1 MTFSVASGGCPLSAV
16 SFMNIYEF
24 GTTLAYSFASDEVKG
39 TTYMKKFAENHTQGL
54 AHCPI
59 CTHTVPAEIDLRGK
73 YPRVMTG
80 QKCPR
85 CGSALDVAAVIQI
98 PEAA

>member
-1 MTFSVASGGCPLSAV
+1 MKTSV
-16 SFMNIYEF
+16 
-24 GTTLAYSFASDEVKG
+24 
-39 TTYMKKFAENHTQGL
+39 ENHTQGL

-59 CTHTVPAEIDLRGK
+59 CTHTVAADIDLRGK
-73 YPRVMTG
+73 YARVTSG

-85 CGSALDVAAVIQI
+85 CNSALDVAPVVQI

>member
-1 MTFSVASGGCPLSAV
+1 
-16 SFMNIYEF
+16 
-24 GTTLAYSFASDEVKG
+24 
-39 TTYMKKFAENHTQGL
+39 MKILLENHIHGL

-59 CTHTVPAEIDLRGK
+59 CTHTVAAKIDLKGK
-73 YPRVMTG
+73 YARVAAG

-85 CGSALDVAAVIQI
+85 CASSLEVAVVIQI

>member
-1 MTFSVASGGCPLSAV
+1 MK
-16 SFMNIYEF
+16 
-24 GTTLAYSFASDEVKG
+24 TLL
-39 TTYMKKFAENHTQGL
+39 ENHTHGL
-54 AHCPI
+54 AHCPM

-73 YPRVMTG
+73 RARVAAG

-85 CGSALDVAAVIQI
+85 CGCSLEVAVVIQI

>member
-1 MTFSVASGGCPLSAV
+1 
-16 SFMNIYEF
+16 
-24 GTTLAYSFASDEVKG
+24 
-39 TTYMKKFAENHTQGL
+39 MKILLENHTHGL

-73 YPRVMTG
+73 YARVAAG
-80 QKCPR
+80 QKCSR
-85 CGSALDVAAVIQI
+85 CGSSLEVAAVVQI

>member
-1 MTFSVASGGCPLSAV
+1 MK
-16 SFMNIYEF
+16 
-24 GTTLAYSFASDEVKG
+24 TLL
-39 TTYMKKFAENHTQGL
+39 ENHTQGL

-59 CTHTVPAEIDLRGK
+59 CTHTVPAEIDFNGK
-73 YPRVMTG
+73 KVRVAAG

-85 CGSALDVAAVIQI
+85 CGSSLEVAVVVQI

>member
-1 MTFSVASGGCPLSAV
+1 MLPVAA
-16 SFMNIYEF
+16 FKNIYEI
-24 GTTLAYSFASDEVKG
+24 GTTRAWVLASDGVKRDQN
-39 TTYMKKFAENHTQGL
+39 MKTVVGKHTQGL

-59 CTHTVPAEIDLRGK
+59 CTHTVPADIDLRGK
-73 YPRVMTG
+73 YPRVTSG

-85 CGSALDVAAVIQI
+85 CRSALDVAAVVQI